1 MQNIVKEIK
10 EKSKRILKK
19 VETDDSMKEK
29 APWGGETVKWER
41 LYRLLV
47 PRVEWERQVSRLI

>member
-29 APWGGETVKWER
+29 APWGEKHSCAGRWCGFHIGWECGNAG
-41 LYRLLV
+41 
-47 PRVEWERQVSRLI
+47 